1 MRAEI
6 LGIGWVSVAGL
17 GRGRGDS
24 SFTLAAGALP
34 AIARQD
40 VFAEPDLRFGRLD
53 PFSKVGLTA
62 IALAMQD
69 AGLDRWTQKR
79 PVALIVGSDYG
90 CLGTDADYFDGAI
103 PQGGQL
109 ASPNLFAY
117 TLPNCFLG
125 EAAIR
130 FGLTGPAWVAS
141 AAEPDDL
148 SPLRQ
153 ALETIA
159 WGEAEMV
166 VAGCCDIPRPDFLA
180 PAADAPGAVF
190 FLLAKAGTAPEASAY
205 GELVLAASGEFS
217 VGGAEVA
224 TLEELVRRLRS
235 GRDIATET
243 RRHRGKT

>member
-1 MRAEI
+1 MRAEV
-6 LGIGWVSVAGL
+6 LGIGWVSAAGL
-17 GRGRGDS
+17 GRGRS
-24 SFTLAAGALP
+24 ESAFALTAGELP

-40 VFAEPDLRFGRLD
+40 VFAEPDMRFGRLD
-53 PFSKVGLTA
+53 PFSKAGLAA
-62 IALAMQD
+62 IALALQD
-69 AGLDRWTQKR
+69 AGLDRWNDKR
-79 PVALIVGSDYG
+79 PVALIVGSQYG

-166 VAGCCDIPRPDFLA
+166 VAGCCDIPRPDFLM
-180 PAADAPGAVF
+180 PAADAPRALF
-190 FLLAKAGTAPEASAY
+190 FLLAKAGTVPEASSY
-205 GELVLAASGEFS
+205 GELVLAASGQLS
-217 VGGAEVA
+217 VRGADVA
-224 TLEELVRRLRS
+224 ILAELVRRLR
-235 GRDIATET
+235 GQ
-243 RRHRGKT
+243 KL

>member
-6 LGIGWVSVAGL
+6 LGIGWVSAAGL
-17 GRGRGDS
+17 GRGREESAFSLDQGP
-24 SFTLAAGALP
+24 LP

-40 VFAEPDLRFGRLD
+40 VFAEPDMRFGRLD

-79 PVALIVGSDYG
+79 PVALIVGSQYG

-141 AAEPDDL
+141 DAEPDPF

-153 ALETIA
+153 GLEAIA

-166 VAGCCDIPRPDFLA
+166 VAGCCDIPRPSFLA
-180 PAADAPGAVF
+180 PGADEPGALF
-190 FLLAKAGTAPEASAY
+190 FLLAKAGTVPEASSY
-205 GELVLAASGEFS
+205 GEISLAASGRLS

-224 TLEELVRRLRS
+224 TMAKLVRRLR
-235 GRDIATET
+235 GQ
-243 RRHRGKT
+243 KL